1 MTDKIVMAM
10 DVGNT
15 NIKIGLFYTDGSLHQ
30 VARLATDLIKTSDE
44 YGLQIIGI
52 FQYAGL
58 QLQQV
63 EGIIMSS
70 VVPSINYTLEHMCQT
85 FFHMTPLILGH
96 GVKTGLV
103 LKYDNPKE
111 LGSDRIASA
120 VAALA
125 KYGGPIITID
135 FGTATTFNCVNA
147 QGEFLG
153 GAIMP
158 GIRTSLS
165 ALVTQTSRLPN
176 IELQVP
182 SRVIG
187 RNTVENMQ
195 AGLLY
200 GYVGAVERIIAKMR
214 EELGDTPKVVA
225 TGGMSRMIA
234 KESSAI
240 DILDSRLTLEGLFR
254 IYRRN
259 AAKGESA

>member
-1 MTDKIVMAM
+1 MSNVIMAM

-15 NIKIGLFYTDGSLHQ
+15 NIKLGLFQTGGELIQ
-30 VARLATDLIKTSDE
+30 VARLATDTLKTSDE

-58 QLQQV
+58 ELHQV

-70 VVPSINYTLEHMCQT
+70 VVPSVNYTLEHMCQT
-85 FFHMTPLILGH
+85 FFGRTPLILGH
-96 GVKTGLV
+96 GVKTGIV
-103 LKYDNPKE
+103 LRYDNPKE

-120 VAALA
+120 VAALK
-125 KYGGPIITID
+125 KYGGPVIAID
-135 FGTATTFNCVNA
+135 FGTATSFNCVNEK
-147 QGEFLG
+147 GEFLG

-158 GIRTSLS
+158 GVRSSLT
-165 ALVTQTSRLPN
+165 ALVSQTSRLPN

-182 SRVIG
+182 ERVIG

-200 GYVGAVERIIAKMR
+200 GYVGAVERIISRMVQ
-214 EELGDTPKVVA
+214 EMGGSPTVVA

-234 KESSAI
+234 KECDAI
-240 DILDSRLTLEGLFR
+240 QVLDSRLTLEGLFE
-254 IYRRN
+254 IYGRN
-259 AAKGESA
+259 QVKGESV